1 MKIYERFLHENL
13 KSYVETFLSKFI
25 SAYRKSYRNNVLIRL
40 KENWKK
46 SLDQKIICR
55 SGVDGFIKSFDPI
68 PHDLLIA
75 KMHAYGFSI
84 DAVTFFYSY
93 LKRRKQNVRINNTH
107 SVFQILLSGVPQVS
121 ILEPLLFNIFINDLY
136 LWVSKTDLL
145 NFADDNTISA
155 AENTIDKLISTLE
168 QDSQA
173 AIDWFKINEM
183 IVNPD
188 KFQAIV
194 IKKNCRMKDSYA
206 LNINNQTINSENCVK
221 LLGIEIDN
229 TLSFNKHISTLC
241 KKASNQLN
249 AIGRIQKYMGFKE
262 KEVLLNSFVLSNFN
276 YCPLV
281 WHIFLQNH

>member
-1 MKIYERFLHENL
+1 
-13 KSYVETFLSKFI
+13 
-25 SAYRKSYRNNVLIRL
+25 
-40 KENWKK
+40 
-46 SLDQKIICR
+46 
-55 SGVDGFIKSFDPI
+55 
-68 PHDLLIA
+68 
-75 KMHAYGFSI
+75 
-84 DAVTFFYSY
+84 
-93 LKRRKQNVRINNTH
+93 
-107 SVFQILLSGVPQVS
+107 
-121 ILEPLLFNIFINDLY
+121 
-136 LWVSKTDLL
+136 
-145 NFADDNTISA
+145 
-155 AENTIDKLISTLE
+155 
-168 QDSQA
+168 
-173 AIDWFKINEM
+173 M

-188 KFQAIV
+188 KFQAII